1 MKPGDAAAV
10 EQLFD
15 AVAPRYDRLN
25 DVLSLG
31 LHRQWKRQV
40 VR

>member
-1 MKPGDAAAV
+1 MKPGDPAAV

-25 DVLSLG
+25 DCLLYTSDAADD
-31 LHRQWKRQV
+31 
-40 VR
+40 